1 VNLFDSQDFADHD
14 QVSFCRD
21 RSSGLFAI
29 IAIHDVTLGPA
40 VGGCRMW
47 PYASEED
54 ALRDALRLSRG
65 MTYKNVMAELPHGGG
80 KSVILGDPRRDKSEA
95 LLRAFGRFVES
106 LGGRY
111 IAAEDVGI
119 SVRDMEVMG
128 SETRYVA
135 GVSNRSGAG
144 GDPSPF
150 TAQGVFAALRVAV
163 EHRLQRSSLDGLRV
177 AVQGV
182 GSVGTQL
189 CRLLHEQGAELVVA
203 DVNAQAVAQAVAGF
217 GARAVRPEDILSEKV
232 DAFAPCAL
240 GGVLNDES
248 VSKLAASLVVGSANN
263 QLTRPRHGDELARRG
278 VLYAPDYV
286 VNAGGIINVAAEIA
300 GDYDPDV
307 VLERVERIG
316 ERLRGILCEAQ
327 IRGEAPFRVADAMAR
342 AKLEAARRQPGTP
355 PGNPWASPEG

>member
-1 VNLFDSQDFADHD
+1 MSIFDSQDFADHD
-14 QVSFCRD
+14 QISFCRD

-54 ALRDALRLSRG
+54 AIRDALRLSRG
-65 MTYKNVMAELPHGGG
+65 MTYKNAVAELPHGGG

-95 LLRAFGRFVES
+95 LLRAFGRFVET

-111 IAAEDVGI
+111 VAAPDVGM
-119 SVRDMEVMG
+119 SVRDMDIMSG
-128 SETRYVA
+128 ETRHVA
-135 GVSNRSGAG
+135 GLSNRSRAS

-163 EHRLQRSSLDGLRV
+163 EHRLQRSSLEGLRV
-177 AVQGV
+177 ALQGV
-182 GSVGTQL
+182 GSTGMQL
-189 CRLLHEQGAELVVA
+189 CRLLHEQGAALVVA
-203 DVNAQAVAQAVAGF
+203 DVNPEAVAEAVARF
-217 GARAVRPEDILSEKV
+217 GARAVRPEDIHAEEV
-232 DAFAPCAL
+232 DVFAPCAL
-240 GGVLNDES
+240 GAVLNDES
-248 VSKLAASLVVGSANN
+248 VAKLGASLVVGSANN
-263 QLTRPRHGDELARRG
+263 QLARPRHGDELARRG

-316 ERLRGILCEAQ
+316 ARLRDILCEAQ
-327 IRGEAPFRVADAMAR
+327 LNGEAPFRVADAMAR
-342 AKLEAARRQPGTP
+342 EKLEVARAACR
-355 PGNPWASPEG
+355 WAGAP

>member
-1 VNLFDSQDFADHD
+1 MSIFDSQDFADHD

-21 RSSGLFAI
+21 RSAGLFAI

-54 ALRDALRLSRG
+54 AIRDALRLSRG
-65 MTYKNVMAELPHGGG
+65 MTYKNAMAELPHGGG

-111 IAAEDVGI
+111 VAAPDVGM
-119 SVRDMEVMG
+119 SVRDMDIMSG
-128 SETRYVA
+128 ETRHVA
-135 GVSNRSGAG
+135 GVSNRSRAS

-150 TAQGVFAALRVAV
+150 TAHGVFAALRVAV
-163 EHRLQRSSLDGLRV
+163 EHHLQRQSLEGLRV
-177 AVQGV
+177 ALQGV
-182 GSVGTQL
+182 GSVGMHL
-189 CRLLHEQGAELVVA
+189 CQLLHEQGAALVVA
-203 DVNAQAVAQAVAGF
+203 DVNPEAVAEAVARF
-217 GARAVRPEDILSEKV
+217 GARAVRPEDIYAEDV
-232 DAFAPCAL
+232 DVFAPCAL
-240 GGVLNDES
+240 GAVLDDES
-248 VSKLAASLVVGSANN
+248 VAKLGAPLVVGSANN
-263 QLTRPRHGDELARRG
+263 QLARPRHGDELARRG

-316 ERLRGILCEAQ
+316 ERLRDILCEAQ
-327 IRGEAPFRVADAMAR
+327 LKGEAPFRVADAMAHEKIEVAR
-342 AKLEAARRQPGTP
+342 AACRRDGAP
-355 PGNPWASPEG
+355 